1 MVKANKKSRMEKLNK
16 SDVRDATSGS
26 TMEVSVGLNRSNEEG
41 NSNMDKPE
49 EMSPASH
56 RLLCNGGAGT
66 PIIDLTSGG
75 DDSDR
80 ETGK

>member
-1 MVKANKKSRMEKLNK
+1 
-16 SDVRDATSGS
+16 
-26 TMEVSVGLNRSNEEG
+26 
-41 NSNMDKPE
+41 MDKPE

-56 RLLCNGGAGT
+56 RLFRNGGAGT